1 MELFVS
7 LLVAIVKKICFIY
20 NFLKILFWYSITTME
35 LNNEF
40 KMAPIGQ
47 LNIKSD
53 NSRMNLELFKDVFE
67 NSDIADF
74 KARNIE
80 DSDLLEGS
88 EHVNII

>member
-1 MELFVS
+1 MLKS
-7 LLVAIVKKICFIY
+7 KCKCNMILIC
-20 NFLKILFWYSITTME
+20 
-35 LNNEF
+35 
-40 KMAPIGQ
+40 
-47 LNIKSD
+47 
-53 NSRMNLELFKDVFE
+53 LFKDVFE